1 MRRRKRVSY
10 IPGTGR
16 YVIDIL
22 DSCAERETLDIPSGE
37 FEVRMGKA
45 YKIVFTLAAI
55 LSIAVGSFIHFFEGI
70 ESNGVEYLFFGIGIC
85 AALLVPTLLSYKC
98 AVNKISMKE
107 RYFILF
113 IKIEREVMWADVKY
127 KKVKTGKNPS
137 LILYNADKKRLI
149 SFEGG
154 TVGYSRVLKMA
165 KRGTI
170 LTIKSNNSRT
180 GRKIK

>member
-1 MRRRKRVSY
+1 MSY

-22 DSCAERETLDIPSGE
+22 DSCAERETLDLPSGE
-37 FEVRMGKA
+37 FSVRMGKA

-55 LSIAVGSFIHFFEGI
+55 LSLTVGFFIHFFEGI
-70 ESNGVEYLFFGIGIC
+70 ESRGVEYIFWGIGIC
-85 AALLVPTLLSYKC
+85 AALLVPTILSYKC
-98 AVNKISMKE
+98 VVNKVSMKE

-113 IKIEREVMWADVKY
+113 LRIDREIMWADVKY
-127 KKVKTGKNPS
+127 KKIKMGKNPS

-165 KRGTI
+165 KRSSI
-170 LTIKSNNSRT
+170 LKMKSNN
-180 GRKIK
+180 